1 MLVCTSITKRA
12 FSVSRYSS
20 SAFLMCTL
28 YLIAFWT
35 RTWADLNKSKQ
46 TVVAA
51 HNFPYSSVSCRYFW
65 LTRRLNMPRSS
76 PLRSWICQYDAKLSK
91 TRGCKMAKDGENQQS
106 HTCKGECL
114 TFSQNNPTAYH
125 SNDSL
130 AYCAHNKQTACSHAH
145 THTHTGENWEKKQ
158 QEMWAWCSC
167 GVQTVVHRPLFRP
180 EESLG
185 ESLDHPLHAQFPDVK
200 QHLHEIWKKGTTTC
214 VMRPIM

>member
-1 MLVCTSITKRA
+1 MFGENLHGSIGLKKKMLVCTSITKRA

-130 AYCAHNKQTACSHAH
+130 AYCAHNKQTACSHAR
-145 THTHTGENWEKKQ
+145 THTHTGENWEKKTARNVSLVQ
-158 QEMWAWCSC
+158 LWGSNCGPQTSIQTWGEFRWVFRSPPPCTIPWC
-167 GVQTVVHRPLFRP
+167 
-180 EESLG
+180 
-185 ESLDHPLHAQFPDVK
+185 
-200 QHLHEIWKKGTTTC
+200 
-214 VMRPIM
+214 

>member
-1 MLVCTSITKRA
+1 MFGENLHGSIGLKKKMLVCTSITKRA

-51 HNFPYSSVSCRYFW
+51 HNFPYSSVSCRYLW

-145 THTHTGENWEKKQ
+145 THTHGGELRKKN
-158 QEMWAWCSC
+158 S
-167 GVQTVVHRPLFRP
+167 
-180 EESLG
+180 
-185 ESLDHPLHAQFPDVK
+185 
-200 QHLHEIWKKGTTTC
+200 KKCEPGAAVGFKLWSTDLYSDLRR
-214 VMRPIM
+214 V

>member
-1 MLVCTSITKRA
+1 MFGENLHGSIGLKKKMLVCTSITKRA

-91 TRGCKMAKDGENQQS
+91 MRGCKMAKDGENQQS

-145 THTHTGENWEKKQ
+145 THTHGGELRKKN
-158 QEMWAWCSC
+158 S
-167 GVQTVVHRPLFRP
+167 
-180 EESLG
+180 
-185 ESLDHPLHAQFPDVK
+185 
-200 QHLHEIWKKGTTTC
+200 KKCEPGAAVGFKLWSTDLYSDLRR
-214 VMRPIM
+214 V